1 MGLPLVEKT
10 FFPAGPKVVFY
21 AELQQV
27 CPKRYAKIALFPCG
41 RRTRTRNGCL
51 CHPHAKIKFCKKNH
65 KRTPSSAA
73 RSERHSSPTAG
84 SRPQCFV
91 VAGRHPT
98 DPREGAAVASFEA
111 QGSLRRHAPSQPSAT
126 RRRPRR
132 PPPVMRPAEAG
143 PPAAWRPVLV
153 ATTVVEDKEAV
164 PGSKKVGCAEQPVF
178 PLLLP
183 SLVALS
189 CRWKKLGP
197 LPSICNAAWGG
208 DARGGAAGR
217 ESHVGVLSTAPCPPC
232 GLDTSDCTATL
243 AIFVFLIP
251 PIPMHRAY
259 TCTPDVTLAMS
270 RSIMCLVISSYW

>member
-1 MGLPLVEKT
+1 MLRCCRP
-10 FFPAGPKVVFY
+10 PP
-21 AELQQV
+21 
-27 CPKRYAKIALFPCG
+27 
-41 RRTRTRNGCL
+41 
-51 CHPHAKIKFCKKNH
+51 
-65 KRTPSSAA
+65 A
-73 RSERHSSPTAG
+73 RSTQG
-84 SRPQCFV
+84 SRRRLLRS
-91 VAGRHPT
+91 AGEPA
-98 DPREGAAVASFEA
+98 PPCSIAAVC
-111 QGSLRRHAPSQPSAT
+111 H
-126 RRRPRR
+126 

-164 PGSKKVGCAEQPVF
+164 PGSKKVGCTEQPVF

-197 LPSICNAAWGG
+197 PPSICDAAWGG

>member
-10 FFPAGPKVVFY
+10 FFPDGPKVVFY

-41 RRTRTRNGCL
+41 RCTRTRNGCI
-51 CHPHAKIKFCKKNH
+51 CHPHAKIKFRKKNR

-73 RSERHSSPTAG
+73 RSKRHPSPTAG
-84 SRPQCFV
+84 SGPQCFV
-91 VAGRHPT
+91 VAGRHPP
-98 DPREGAAVASFEA
+98 DPCEGAAVASFEA
-111 QGSLRRHAPSQPSAT
+111 QGSPCRHAPSQPSAT

-132 PPPVMRPAEAG
+132 PPPVMRPAEVG

-164 PGSKKVGCAEQPVF
+164 LGSKKVGCAEQPVF

-197 LPSICNAAWGG
+197 PPSICDVVWGG
-208 DARGGAAGR
+208 DARGGCGWER
-217 ESHVGVLSTAPCPPC
+217 EPC
-232 GLDTSDCTATL
+232 GGPLHCSLPALWPGYLRLHCYPRYLCFLDTSNSNAQSLYLHSWCHTSHVQ
-243 AIFVFLIP
+243 INYV
-251 PIPMHRAY
+251 
-259 TCTPDVTLAMS
+259 
-270 RSIMCLVISSYW
+270 SSHL